1 MSKFRNL
8 PLETSIVSYDDS
20 DPDPDKGM
28 WTQLKTT
35 WMLLLEI

>member
-20 DPDPDKGM
+20 DPDKGM
-28 WTQLKTT
+28 WTQVKTT